1 MVKQIMFGFL
11 SLFGLSAQASD
22 MIELSQAAILNDKNY
37 SYIIIDVRSPEEFA
51 DGHIPKA
58 INIPLSE
65 VSSNLDQFHSF
76 TDKEIVLYCR
86 SGYRANKASGILTDN
101 GFSKINHLEGDML
114 GWVKSRLAIEK

>member
-11 SLFGLSAQASD
+11 SLFGLSTQASD

-37 SYIIIDVRSPEEFA
+37 SYIVIDVRSTEEFA
-51 DGHIPKA
+51 DGHIPRA

-65 VSSNLDQFHSF
+65 ISSNLDQFHSF

-86 SGYRANKASGILTDN
+86 SGYRANKAAGILSDN
-101 GFSKINHLEGDML
+101 GFSKIHHLEGDIL
-114 GWVKSRLAIEK
+114 GWVKSGLAIEK

>member
-58 INIPLSE
+58 INIHLSE

-86 SGYRANKASGILTDN
+86 SGYRANKASGILNDN

-114 GWVKSRLAIEK
+114 GWVKSGLAIEK